1 MPNIR
6 AGSRSAKASST
17 RARISIPARVPVGTY
32 TAETFLIRDGRVIAG
47 AAREIRIEKLGF
59 EGFVA
64 FAAEHWSLTY
74 GIVAVALSLL
84 LGWAASALFQ
94 RRYG

>member
-1 MPNIR
+1 M
-6 AGSRSAKASST
+6 
-17 RARISIPARVPVGTY
+17 
-32 TAETFLIRDGRVIAG
+32 IAG

-59 EGFVA
+59 ERFVA
-64 FAAEHWSLTY
+64 DAAERWSLTY

-94 RRYG
+94 RRYA